1 MPSLV
6 ATLKT
11 EVRRL
16 SAYEIQKALKP
27 LKRIQK
33 QVSALRLVTRSHRK
47 TVARLERRILRLRE
61 RAGIVW
67 GGVRVSPESIQS
79 MRSRF
84 GMSRAEFARLLGVS
98 PGSVFGWETGRTVPR
113 GRSRQRIVEV
123 RKLGVQE
130 ARAKG
135 KASVRRSDA

>member
-33 QVSALRLVTRSHRK
+33 QVSALRVVTRTNRK

-61 RAGIVW
+61 RAGVVW
-67 GGVRVSPESIQS
+67 GGVRVSPESIHS
-79 MRSRF
+79 MRGRF
-84 GMSRAEFARLLGVS
+84 GLTRAEFARLLGVS
-98 PGSVFGWETGRTVPR
+98 PGSVFGWETGRTIPR
-113 GRSRQRIVEV
+113 GRNRQRIAEV

-135 KASVRRSDA
+135 RSRARRSDA